1 MKPFHSPSPP
11 KSRVHLN
18 PRTHAQRGVILPTVI
33 FVILLSLAAGAI
45 LELAMSSYRL
55 SKRNEIRAR
64 ARVIA
69 ESELEV
75 FYYKFRESL
84 IMGSATSATAIPAQ
98 FAALGSGYV
107 WDNSATPVTAGTP
120 YLQIYKDSDVL
131 DTTNLEKDDWIVRR
145 SIITSGSLVGTI
157 PDTHKTGTF
166 SFLTVRI
173 LVEPGPS
180 SPFYGKVSVKIG
192 RRMGYA
198 TASLFQYN
206 VFFQGDMEFAP
217 GGNTLIEGDIAANG
231 SIYMGASGG
240 GTLTVSG
247 YTSYLSGGVF
257 NSTIAVAAS
266 ADGTTPAIPA
276 VTTYRKPGTLMPGTL
291 STPVTAD
298 TSTLSAPIFSTSES
312 AQVSAMT
319 EAENLLGGQDANA
332 IATRNPELFGA
343 LDGVTGEPTDAA
355 LKNVYR
361 ALIAPPPSA
370 LATALSSSTDTQ
382 SSEYP
387 ATTNL
392 SATADDESIAALRAY
407 NRAGLIITVDGT
419 GALASIKDGA
429 GTSYLAAI
437 TPAVTTSTL
446 FDQRE
451 GKSVAITNI
460 DVGALKTALETSVP
474 GFNGLLY
481 VLLANS
487 SETSPAA
494 VRLSNAAIT
503 PGVNTTSQTVSGF
516 TVATNGGLYVK
527 GDYNTTTSDGTS
539 AISNTYTGKINPTL
553 LMADSITVLSSA
565 WDDANSTELGTAS
578 TSTSNISARVAA
590 SGQTTINS
598 AILTGNTSADS
609 VLEGDAAAT
618 ASGGGQNLIRY
629 MENWNGRSVTLRG
642 SLGRLFDSRHFTSTF
657 QQPGNAYLVP
667 GLRTFAFNS
676 GLKTDHVPG
685 QPLITYYSRGD
696 FFNW

>member
-1 MKPFHSPSPP
+1 
-11 KSRVHLN
+11 
-18 PRTHAQRGVILPTVI
+18 
-33 FVILLSLAAGAI
+33 
-45 LELAMSSYRL
+45 
-55 SKRNEIRAR
+55 
-64 ARVIA
+64 
-69 ESELEV
+69 
-75 FYYKFRESL
+75 
-84 IMGSATSATAIPAQ
+84 
-98 FAALGSGYV
+98 
-107 WDNSATPVTAGTP
+107 
-120 YLQIYKDSDVL
+120 
-131 DTTNLEKDDWIVRR
+131 
-145 SIITSGSLVGTI
+145 
-157 PDTHKTGTF
+157 
-166 SFLTVRI
+166 
-173 LVEPGPS
+173 
-180 SPFYGKVSVKIG
+180 
-192 RRMGYA
+192 
-198 TASLFQYN
+198 
-206 VFFQGDMEFAP
+206 
-217 GGNTLIEGDIAANG
+217 
-231 SIYMGASGG
+231 
-240 GTLTVSG
+240 
-247 YTSYLSGGVF
+247 
-257 NSTIAVAAS
+257 
-266 ADGTTPAIPA
+266 
-276 VTTYRKPGTLMPGTL
+276 
-291 STPVTAD
+291 
-298 TSTLSAPIFSTSES
+298 
-312 AQVSAMT
+312 MT

-343 LDGVTGEPTDAA
+343 LDVVTGEPTDAA
-355 LKNVYR
+355 LNNVYR

-370 LATALSSSTDTQ
+370 LATALGSSTDAN

-387 ATTNL
+387 AATNL
-392 SATADDESIAALRAY
+392 SSTADDESIPELRAY
-407 NRAGLIITVDGT
+407 NRAGLIITVNGAGAVASITDGT
-419 GALASIKDGA
+419 

-460 DVGALKTALETSVP
+460 DVGALKTALETAVP

-503 PGVNTTSQTVSGF
+503 PGVNTTSQTASGF

-527 GDYNTTTSDGTS
+527 GDYNTTTTDGTS

-629 MENWNGRSVTLRG
+629 MENWNGNSVTLRG

-657 QQPGNAYLVP
+657 QQPGNAYRVP
-667 GLRTFAFNS
+667 GLRTFAFNA

>member
-1 MKPFHSPSPP
+1 VKTLHFPSTP
-11 KSRVHLN
+11 KRRVCLH
-18 PRTHAQRGVILPTVI
+18 PRSHAQRGIILPTVI
-33 FVILLSLAAGAI
+33 FIILLSLAAGAI

-55 SKRNEIRAR
+55 SKRNELRAR

-84 IMGSATSATAIPAQ
+84 IMGTAKRATDLPAQ
-98 FAALGSGYV
+98 FAALGNAYV
-107 WDNSATPVTAGTP
+107 WDNGVRPVTAGTP
-120 YLQIYKDSDVL
+120 YLKIYKDSDAL
-131 DTTNLEKDDWIVRR
+131 DTTNLEKDDWVVRR
-145 SIITSGSLVGTI
+145 SIVSSVSLTGII
-157 PDTHKTGTF
+157 PDTHKTGIF

-192 RRMGYA
+192 RRISYA

-206 VFFQGDMEFAP
+206 IFFQGDMEFAP

-231 SIYMGASGG
+231 SIYMGAVSG

-247 YTSYLSGGVF
+247 YTSYLSGSVF
-257 NSTIAVAAS
+257 NSTM
-266 ADGTTPAIPA
+266 DTPA
-276 VTTYRKPGTLMPGTL
+276 VTTYRKPGTLAPNGT
-291 STPVTAD
+291 TVTAD
-298 TSTLSAPIFSTSES
+298 TTTLRAPVFTTSES
-312 AQVSAMT
+312 AQVSSMT
-319 EAENLLGGQDANA
+319 EAENLLGGQDASA

-343 LDGVTGEPTDAA
+343 LDRVTGNPTDAA
-355 LKNVYR
+355 LNNVYR

-370 LATALSSSTDTQ
+370 MATALGSSTDTLL
-382 SSEYP
+382 SEYP
-387 ATTNL
+387 AATNL
-392 SATADDESIAALRAY
+392 STTTDDGSIAALRAY
-407 NRAGLIITVDGT
+407 NRAGLIITVNGT
-419 GALASIKDGA
+419 GALASIKDGD
-429 GTSYLAAI
+429 GTSYLADIKA
-437 TPAVTTSTL
+437 AVTFSSL

-451 GKSVAITNI
+451 GKRVAITNI
-460 DVGALKTALETSVP
+460 DVGVLKTALETAVP
-474 GFNGLLY
+474 RFNGLLY

-487 SETSPAA
+487 SASAPAA

-503 PGVNTTSQTVSGF
+503 PGVNTTSHTASGF

-527 GDYNTTTSDGTS
+527 GDYNTTTTAGTS
-539 AISNTYTGKINPTL
+539 AITNTYTGKINPTL

-565 WDDANSTELGTAS
+565 WKDANSTELGTAS
-578 TSTSNISARVAA
+578 TSTSNITNRVAT

-598 AILTGNTSADS
+598 AILTGNTAADS
-609 VLEGDAAAT
+609 ILEGDATAT

-629 MENWNGRSVTLRG
+629 MEDWNGKNVTLRG
-642 SLGRLFDSRHFTSTF
+642 SIGRLFDSRHFKSTF
-657 QQPGNAYLVP
+657 QQPGNAYRIP
-667 GLRTFAFNS
+667 GLRTFAFNE

>member
-1 MKPFHSPSPP
+1 MKPFHSPSTL
-11 KSRVHLN
+11 KSRVRRH
-18 PRTHAQRGVILPTVI
+18 PKAHAQRGVILPTVI

-84 IMGSATSATAIPAQ
+84 IMGNATSATDLPAQ
-98 FAALGSGYV
+98 FAALGSDYV

-131 DTTNLEKDDWIVRR
+131 DTTNLERDDWIVRR

-276 VTTYRKPGTLMPGTL
+276 VTTYRKPGTLAPNG
-291 STPVTAD
+291 TPVTAD
-298 TSTLSAPIFSTSES
+298 TTTLSAPIFTTSES

-319 EAENLLGGQDANA
+319 EEENLLGGQDAAA

-343 LDGVTGEPTDAA
+343 LDGVTGEPTEEA
-355 LKNVYR
+355 LNNVYR
-361 ALIAPPPSA
+361 SLIAPPPSA
-370 LATALSSSTDTQ
+370 LAAALGSSTDTH

-387 ATTNL
+387 VATNL
-392 SATADDESIAALRAY
+392 STTADDDSIAALRAY
-407 NRAGLIITVDGT
+407 NRAGLIITVNST
-419 GALASIKDGA
+419 GAVASITDGA
-429 GTSYLAAI
+429 GTSYLADI
-437 TPAVTTSTL
+437 SPAVTAATL
-446 FDQRE
+446 YDQRE

-460 DVGALKTALETSVP
+460 DVGVLKTALETSLP

-503 PGVNTTSQTVSGF
+503 PGVNTTTQATSGF

-539 AISNTYTGKINPTL
+539 AITNTYTGKINPTL

-565 WDDANSTELGTAS
+565 WDDANSTELGTAA
-578 TSTSNISARVAA
+578 TSTSNISARVAT

-609 VLEGDAAAT
+609 ILEGDAAAT

-629 MENWNGRSVTLRG
+629 MENWNGKSVTLRG

-657 QQPGNAYLVP
+657 QQPGNAYRVP
-667 GLRTFAFNS
+667 GLRTFAFNT

>member
-1 MKPFHSPSPP
+1 MKPHHSPSPP

-18 PRTHAQRGVILPTVI
+18 PRKHAQRGIILPTVI

-84 IMGSATSATAIPAQ
+84 IMGNATSATDLPTQ
-98 FAALGSGYV
+98 FAALGSAYV
-107 WDNSATPVTAGTP
+107 WDNSATPVTEGTP

-131 DTTNLEKDDWIVRR
+131 DTTNLERDDWIVRR

-180 SPFYGKVSVKIG
+180 SPFYGKVSVKVG

-257 NSTIAVAAS
+257 NSTLAVAAS

-298 TSTLSAPIFSTSES
+298 TTTLSAPVFTTSES

-319 EAENLLGGQDANA
+319 EAENLLGGQDAAA

-355 LKNVYR
+355 LNNVYR

-392 SATADDESIAALRAY
+392 SATADDDSIAALRAY

-419 GALASIKDGA
+419 GALASIKDGD
-429 GTSYLAAI
+429 GTSYLADI
-437 TPAVTTSTL
+437 SPAVTASTL

-460 DVGALKTALETSVP
+460 DVGALKTALETAVP

-503 PGVNTTSQTVSGF
+503 PGVNTTSQTASGF

-527 GDYNTTTSDGTS
+527 GDYNTTTTDGTS
-539 AISNTYTGKINPTL
+539 AITNTYTGKINPTL

-629 MENWNGRSVTLRG
+629 MENWNGNSVTMRG

-657 QQPGNAYLVP
+657 QQPGNAYRVP
-667 GLRTFAFNS
+667 GLRTFAFNT

>member
-1 MKPFHSPSPP
+1 
-11 KSRVHLN
+11 
-18 PRTHAQRGVILPTVI
+18 VI

-84 IMGSATSATAIPAQ
+84 IMGNATSAAAIPAQ

-120 YLQIYKDSDVL
+120 YLQIYKDNDVL

-145 SIITSGSLVGTI
+145 SIMTSGSLIGTI

-173 LVEPGPS
+173 MVEPGPS

-319 EAENLLGGQDANA
+319 EAENLLGGQDAVA

-343 LDGVTGEPTDAA
+343 LDVVTGEPTDAA
-355 LKNVYR
+355 LNNVYR

-370 LATALSSSTDTQ
+370 LAAALGSSTDAN

-387 ATTNL
+387 AATNL
-392 SATADDESIAALRAY
+392 SSTADDESIAALRAY
-407 NRAGLIITVDGT
+407 NRAGLIITVN
-419 GALASIKDGA
+419 GAGAVASITDGA
-429 GTSYLAAI
+429 GTDYLAAI
-437 TPAVTTSTL
+437 TPAVTSSTL

-460 DVGALKTALETSVP
+460 DVGALKTALETAVP

-503 PGVNTTSQTVSGF
+503 PGTRTPDALGNPTSTTSGF

-667 GLRTFAFNS
+667 GLRTFAFNA

-685 QPLITYYSRGD
+685 EPLITYYSRGD